1 MLKNIFGS
9 LDIIKSKKTKNKDRK
24 DITIYTFND
33 ELIKLLDKLI
43 KRNSTT
49 ELDDKLLEKVNII
62 IPQDINFNNYMF
74 GKLH

>member
-24 DITIYTFND
+24 DITIYTFNN
-33 ELIKLLDKLI
+33 ELIKLLEKLI
-43 KRNSTT
+43 KRNSTA